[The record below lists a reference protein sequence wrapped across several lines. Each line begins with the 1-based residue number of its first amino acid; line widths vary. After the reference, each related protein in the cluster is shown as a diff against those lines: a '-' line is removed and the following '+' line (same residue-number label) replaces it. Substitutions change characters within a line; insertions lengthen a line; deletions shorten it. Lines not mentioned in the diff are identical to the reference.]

1 MSLNTSM
8 SQSTSFVIDF
18 GEETKEKSISDHFT
32 RQHWRNKSLPI
43 VNTTVS
49 KCQVIMISIT
59 YYLIACNE

>member
-1 MSLNTSM
+1 M